1 MTALRPNYRLAR
13 ELKAEIDEVRIA
25 IEEAEKAGNFSQ
37 AQDLKE
43 SLHDMEHAMWMTG
56 VGSEYDL

>member
-1 MTALRPNYRLAR
+1 MSALRPNYRLAR

-25 IEEAEKAGNFSQ
+25 MEEAEKAGNFSQ
-37 AQDLKE
+37 VQDLKE